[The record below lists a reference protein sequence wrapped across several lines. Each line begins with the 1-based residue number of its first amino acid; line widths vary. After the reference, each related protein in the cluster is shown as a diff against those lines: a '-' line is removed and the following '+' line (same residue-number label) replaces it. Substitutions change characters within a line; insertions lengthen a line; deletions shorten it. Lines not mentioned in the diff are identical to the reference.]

1 MKHKHADL
9 MLLYANDAQETDKPW
24 ERWEWKPRGVKLWTD
39 AIDGIDMDFNEEDCY
54 RRIDPY
60 AELKEAQERGEV
72 IQWLN
77 DFDLWVDTKTPIR
90 TCRKSYPP
98 DRYRIKPKEKKP
110 EVFEGKSFYMKE
122 TGTAWVGVI
131 NGQEVTIVAR
141 GATGLDLYNCSL
153 DDDEVDEILKPYK
166 YHYGRV
172 QRIDSSMI
180 EVDA

>member
-1 MKHKHADL
+1 MSDKL
-9 MLLYANDAQETDKPW
+9 LEVSMML
-24 ERWEWKPRGVKLWTD
+24 GD
-39 AIDGIDMDFNEEDCY
+39 AIKKLDALSASKS
-54 RRIDPY
+54 DPY
-60 AELKEAQERGEV
+60 AHLKEAHKNGEQLQMQV
-72 IQWLN
+72 DGYGDWDDWLGDN
-77 DFDLWVDTKTPIR
+77 CPTFGNPLDNW
-90 TCRKSYPP
+90 
-98 DRYRIKPKEKKP
+98 RIKPKEKKP

-153 DDDEVDEILKPYK
+153 DDDEVDEVLKPYK

-172 QRIDSSMI
+172 QRIDKSMI

>member
-1 MKHKHADL
+1 MDKNL
-9 MLLYANDAQETDKPW
+9 LEVSMMLGN
-24 ERWEWKPRGVKLWTD
+24 
-39 AIDGIDMDFNEEDCY
+39 AID
-54 RRIDPY
+54 
-60 AELKEAQERGEV
+60 K
-72 IQWLN
+72 LN
-77 DFDLWVDTKTPIR
+77 NL
-90 TCRKSYPP
+90 SAY
-98 DRYRIKPKEKKP
+98 KPKEKKP

-153 DDDEVDEILKPYK
+153 DDDEVDEVLKPYK

-180 EVDA
+180 EVECNETDDQRE